1 MHTTLDGILTDAQAQ
16 VRAQT
21 GGVIPGLFAAG
32 EVVGGIF
39 GFDRLGGA
47 GITNCLVRDA
57 SPAKGLLNVKAALKC
72 RHGPHGA
79 LSKGLGGE
87 PLMRQR
93 IGPSVSAGRRR
104 PSSPAEGQC
113 FAL

>member
-47 GITNCLVRDA
+47 GITNCLVMGRIA
-57 SPAKGLLNVKAALKC
+57 
-72 RHGPHGA
+72 
-79 LSKGLGGE
+79 GE
-87 PLMRQR
+87 RAVEFQS
-93 IGPSVSAGRRR
+93 GT
-104 PSSPAEGQC
+104 
-113 FAL
+113 